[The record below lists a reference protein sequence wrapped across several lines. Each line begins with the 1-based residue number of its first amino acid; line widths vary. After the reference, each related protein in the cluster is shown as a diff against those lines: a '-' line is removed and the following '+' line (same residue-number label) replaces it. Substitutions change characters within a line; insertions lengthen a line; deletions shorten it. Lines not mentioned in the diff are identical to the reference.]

1 MAAPYEERAEE
12 VTFLLEQCGLARYVP
27 AFKNDD
33 VDDSCLGTLTPEDL
47 VDLGL
52 PMGPRVRL
60 ARDIRESDD
69 KVSDVRRIFAV
80 RTLQVEMERILSQL
94 EEEAADAPSLAFRAD
109 ELELLGGASHEQAWM
124 RLTSCD
130 ENFAYAADE
139 SSRMC

>member
-12 VTFLLEQCGLARYVP
+12 VIFLLEQCGLARYVP

-60 ARDIRESDD
+60 ARAIRNAT
-69 KVSDVRRIFAV
+69 VSAKRPRAPRAGRR
-80 RTLQVEMERILSQL
+80 R
-94 EEEAADAPSLAFRAD
+94 D
-109 ELELLGGASHEQAWM
+109 
-124 RLTSCD
+124 
-130 ENFAYAADE
+130 
-139 SSRMC
+139 SSRAR